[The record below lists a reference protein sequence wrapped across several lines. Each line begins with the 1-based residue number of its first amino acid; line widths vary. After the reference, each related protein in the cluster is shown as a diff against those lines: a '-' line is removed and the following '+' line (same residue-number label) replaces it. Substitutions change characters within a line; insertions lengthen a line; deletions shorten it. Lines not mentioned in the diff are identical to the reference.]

1 MDDLRTEPVTR
12 PGVYN
17 MDEACYHS
25 DPVPEALGGSL
36 SSSGAKLLMPPS
48 CPAIFEHQ
56 RRHGKRPTKAMD
68 LGTVVHGMVL
78 CTGQP
83 VEVLDAPDYKKKA
96 AQDWRDQVIADGHV
110 PMLAEKHAEAVAIAD
125 AVRQHPTAGALFA
138 EGDAELSGFW
148 VDEEFGAWRRCR
160 WDWLTPYEEV
170 ADLKTCA
177 SAAPADIAKAM
188 YNFGY
193 YQQNAFYRDGW
204 AALIGNGEQP
214 RDFLNVF
221 VQTEPPYLI
230 TIARLP
236 DEHVELGRKRNREAL
251 ERYADCTAA
260 GVWPAWSD
268 DIIDIPLPYWA
279 AKSIETELLHDNPW

>member
-1 MDDLRTEPVTR
+1 MSRDVITKPCIVGD
-12 PGVYN
+12 
-17 MDEACYHS
+17 MDEDWYHS

-36 SSSGAKLLMPPS
+36 SSSGAKLLLPPN

-56 RRHGKRPTKAMD
+56 RRHGKRPTKAME

-78 CTGQP
+78 GTGQP
-83 VEVLDAPDYKKKA
+83 VDVHDYRDWTTKA
-96 AQDWRDQVIADGHV
+96 AKEAKAKAIEAGHV
-110 PMLAEKHAEAVAIAD
+110 PMLAHQHAEAEAIAD

-148 VDEEFGAWRRCR
+148 FDEEFGVWRRCR
-160 WDWLTPYEEV
+160 WDHVTPYGEI
-170 ADLKTCA
+170 ADLKSCA
-177 SAAPADIAKAM
+177 SASPADIAKAM

-193 YQQNAFYRDGW
+193 FGQNPWYRDGYT
-204 AALIGNGEQP
+204 ALFGEEP

-251 ERYADCTAA
+251 EKFADCTAA

-279 AKSIETELLHDNPW
+279 AKSIETELLHEFD

>member
-1 MDDLRTEPVTR
+1 MDDLWTGPVTR
-12 PGVYN
+12 PGTYN
-17 MDEACYHS
+17 MDEAAYHR

-36 SSSGAKLLMPPS
+36 SSSGAKLLLPPN

-56 RRHGKRPTKAMD
+56 RRHGKRPTKAME

-78 CTGQP
+78 GTGQP
-83 VEVLDAPDYKKKA
+83 VDVHDYRDWTTKA
-96 AQDWRDQVIADGHV
+96 AKEAKAKAIEAGHV
-110 PMLAEKHAEAVAIAD
+110 PMLAHQHAEAEAIAD

-148 VDEEFGAWRRCR
+148 QDPEFGVWRRCR

-177 SAAPADIAKAM
+177 SASPADIAKAM
-188 YNFGY
+188 FNFGY

-204 AALIGNGEQP
+204 AALIGDGKQP

-236 DEHVELGRKRNREAL
+236 DEHVDLGRKRNREAL
-251 ERYADCTAA
+251 EKFADCTAA
-260 GVWPAWSD
+260 GVWPAWSE
-268 DIIDIPLPYWA
+268 DILDIPLPYWA
-279 AKSIETELLHDNPW
+279 AKSIETELLHEFD